1 MVFNHSTKEGLVF
14 VDCSRPTMG
23 RNNLLKLHYG
33 AQASEYNHA
42 RQQIPSLWWKK
53 NFKRENL
60 VMPNFLHPESREVVL
75 YK

>member
-1 MVFNHSTKEGLVF
+1 
-14 VDCSRPTMG
+14 MG
-23 RNNLLKLHYG
+23 RNNLLSLHYG

-60 VMPNFLHPESREVVL
+60 VMPNFLHPESREESRL
-75 YK
+75 YCTNKSSTFDYMKQFCFHNK